1 MIRHLLMLFILVG
14 WSFYC
19 CGQETYSIKGI
30 IKDKKGETLPGA
42 SVYLSGYKMATVA
55 NNDGKFVL
63 ENLKAG
69 NYDVL
74 VQVIG
79 FLPQTKNVIIFD
91 KSVNVEIVL
100 EENVMQ
106 LSEVE
111 IKVDPNRGYYLNLFK
126 KSFIGG
132 TPNAEQCIIK
142 NPEVIRTDYDKDTK
156 ILTVTATDFL
166 IIENKALGYRI
177 KYLLTYFE
185 NDGRENLLFYAGH
198 PHFEEMEKSESRRK
212 RYNKLREEA
221 YLGSSQHFFNSLY
234 HHRTKE
240 DGFIIH
246 KVAKVPNKDRPSE
259 AVINAN
265 LKRFITPYTRGAKV
279 SDTPTDSVKYW
290 RAKKNEPLILSVL
303 NRSEV
308 LVDTLVKDMFSDVKS
323 INYNDALYI
332 IYTKEKESKEYTQF
346 SGNSVTRPN
355 DISNYQ
361 VSVVYQLL
369 RPASFY
375 ENGSIFD
382 PRSLL
387 YEGFWAYEKVAD
399 MVPMDYIPQAK
410 KQ

>member
-1 MIRHLLMLFILVG
+1 MIRHLLMLFVLTG
-14 WSFYC
+14 LSFYC
-19 CGQETYSIKGI
+19 YGQESYSITGT

-42 SVYLSGYKMATVA
+42 AIYLSGYKISTVA
-55 NNDGKFVL
+55 NNEGRFTL
-63 ENLKAG
+63 GNLKAG

-79 FLPQTKNVIIFD
+79 FLPQTKNVIVFD
-91 KSVNVEIVL
+91 KSVNIEIVL
-100 EENVMQ
+100 KENITQ

-111 IKVDPNRGYYLNLFK
+111 IKADPNRGYYLNLFK

-132 TPNAEQCIIK
+132 TPNAEQCTIL
-142 NPEVIRTDYDKDTK
+142 NPEVIQTDYDKETK

-185 NDGRENLLFYAGH
+185 NDSRENVLFYAGH
-198 PHFEEMEKSESRRK
+198 PHFEEMEKSNSKRK
-212 RYNKLREEA
+212 RYSKLREEA

-240 DGFIIH
+240 DGFIIN
-246 KVAKVPNKDRPSE
+246 KVAKTLNKDRP
-259 AVINAN
+259 ADDVINAN
-265 LKRFITPYTRGAKV
+265 LKRFINPYTRGARV
-279 SDTPTDSVKYW
+279 SDKPTDSLKYW
-290 RAKKNEPLILSVL
+290 REKKNEPLMSSVL

-308 LVDTLVKDMFSDVKS
+308 LIDTLVKDMFSDVKS
-323 INYNDALYI
+323 INYKDALYI

-346 SGNSVTRPN
+346 SGHSVTRPK
-355 DISNYQ
+355 DIPNFQ
-361 VSVVYQLL
+361 ISVVYQLL

-375 ENGSIFD
+375 ENGSVFD

-399 MVPMDYIPQAK
+399 MVPMDYIPELN